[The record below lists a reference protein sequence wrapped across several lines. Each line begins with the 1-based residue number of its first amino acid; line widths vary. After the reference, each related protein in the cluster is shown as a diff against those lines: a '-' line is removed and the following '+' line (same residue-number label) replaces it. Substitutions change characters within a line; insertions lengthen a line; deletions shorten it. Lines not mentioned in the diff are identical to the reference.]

1 MNKQEL
7 FGVLFAWRLVK
18 QGSWPDLLPAMN
30 TRAAQWPTMDEAA
43 LRREVREYL
52 EQMNAPSCTVRVFWK
67 LGADLTFAGCNDL
80 VARDGGLSD
89 ASALLGK
96 TDFDPSV
103 PWTRQAAKY
112 RADDL
117 SVMAGGPRLDIVERQ
132 DSATGTT
139 WLRTGKAPIRL
150 ASGDAV
156 GLLGMYEVIDVA
168 TATRLNARSIS
179 TR

>member
-1 MNKQEL
+1 M
-7 FGVLFAWRLVK
+7 VK
-18 QGSWPDLLPAMN
+18 QGSWPELLPAMQ

-43 LRREVREYL
+43 LQREVNDYL
-52 EQMNAPSCTVRVFWK
+52 AQMNAPSCVVRVFWK
-67 LGADLTFAGCNDL
+67 LGPDLTFAGCNHL
-80 VARDGGLSD
+80 IARDGGLAD

-96 TDFDPSV
+96 NDFDPSI

-117 SVMAGGPRLDIVERQ
+117 AVMAAGPRLDIVERQ

-150 ASGDAV
+150 VSGDVV

-168 TATRLNARSIS
+168 TAARLNARMA
-179 TR
+179 RG